1 MKSQT
6 SLTFATDSI
15 VVLTAVWKA
24 LFVALRSAASGSGCS
39 VVVLLSCCVRL
50 SACLSLVSVSF
61 LLFHCY
67 YYYFASAAVAVD
79 YSHMTASSSTSWSRF
94 GPPIPTHLGSC
105 DCCKLLNA
113 RMPFIA
119 HVTLLTRR
127 AAQLKGSAVAFS
139 IFCLFCYDRTV
150 LRIVAVTCHTIR
162 YEMLFSR
169 AVESWHES
177 A

>member
-1 MKSQT
+1 MPTAVMKSQT

-61 LLFHCY
+61 LPFHY

-79 YSHMTASSSTSWSRF
+79 YSHMTASSPTSWSRF
-94 GPPIPTHLGSC
+94 GPPIPSSQHRHTS
-105 DCCKLLNA
+105 D
-113 RMPFIA
+113 R
-119 HVTLLTRR
+119 VT
-127 AAQLKGSAVAFS
+127 AVNS
-139 IFCLFCYDRTV
+139 
-150 LRIVAVTCHTIR
+150 
-162 YEMLFSR
+162 
-169 AVESWHES
+169 
-177 A
+177 